1 MAVKIMELSKEQR
14 LIIQSEMEVQS
25 EMLSVQEIEV
35 IASYLNM
42 NVNIPFLSEKKEQT
56 FFFKV
61 VRKFDRMLYVYL
73 PNELY
78 GLVNDI
84 SDGVSEKD
92 AEKLKELL
100 SVRLTQRL
108 DIPFV
113 PEMIEKMIFDYLV
126 VYMVNAMRKGFNVLS
141 EP

>member
-1 MAVKIMELSKEQR
+1 MAVKMMELSKEQR
-14 LIIQSEMEVQS
+14 LIIQSEMEVQA

-56 FFFKV
+56 FFFKI

-78 GLVNDI
+78 GLVNDS
-84 SDGVSEKD
+84 SDGISEKD
-92 AEKLKELL
+92 AENLKELL

-113 PEMIEKMIFDYLV
+113 PEMIEKVIFDYLV